1 MILGIDLVLTLFPRK
16 EAIALLDPL
25 LSAKEN
31 FVRQGAVIALS
42 FILIQQTDSIC
53 PKVNEFRRT
62 LTKMITE
69 KGEDSITK
77 LGAILAQGIIDAGG
91 RNVTISLHN
100 RNGHPDMPSVVGTF
114 IFLQYWYWHSLAH
127 FSSLAFKP
135 TCVIGLNLNLE
146 MPKTEFRC
154 NAKPSTF
161 AYPPPLEEK
170 KKEENEKVETAVLSV
185 THKKKPSILDRST
198 ATVVKEEAKTEEKTE
213 KEKEEEMEVDN
224 TPATAVVADSTAAMS
239 TATAANSEHKLV
251 EPKSKEPEPTNY
263 TLQNPARIVRLQ
275 LKTLQMTENN
285 RYKPLKALS
294 QGGII
299 MLRDKKAGQEKEEIV
314 ALAAAGGTRVEGK
327 DSSEEAKPHTPFEI
341 NITSY

>member
-1 MILGIDLVLTLFPRK
+1 MISTITTEATTVDEVKEEITELCNLSDAEQCLSYTGMLAEHFNPHVRYGAAMALGISCAGSGYK

-114 IFLQYWYWHSLAH
+114 VFLQYWYWHSLAH
-127 FSSLAFKP
+127 FSSLVFKP

-170 KKEENEKVETAVLSV
+170 KKEENEKV
-185 THKKKPSILDRST
+185 
-198 ATVVKEEAKTEEKTE
+198 
-213 KEKEEEMEVDN
+213 
-224 TPATAVVADSTAAMS
+224 
-239 TATAANSEHKLV
+239 
-251 EPKSKEPEPTNY
+251 
-263 TLQNPARIVRLQ
+263 
-275 LKTLQMTENN
+275 
-285 RYKPLKALS
+285 
-294 QGGII
+294 
-299 MLRDKKAGQEKEEIV
+299 
-314 ALAAAGGTRVEGK
+314 
-327 DSSEEAKPHTPFEI
+327 F
-341 NITSY
+341 

>member
-1 MILGIDLVLTLFPRK
+1 MKLKK

-114 IFLQYWYWHSLAH
+114 VFLQYWYWHSLAH

-185 THKKKPSILDRST
+185 THKKKPSVLDRSS
-198 ATVVKEEAKTEEKTE
+198 AVMNKEETKAKEEKD
-213 KEKEEEMEVDN
+213 KEEEMEVDS
-224 TPATAVVADSTAAMS
+224 TLAKMAITDSIAAVPISTGE
-239 TATAANSEHKLV
+239 NSEHKLT
-251 EPKSKEPEPTNY
+251 ESKSKEPEPTSY

-285 RYKPLKALS
+285 RYKPLKTLS

-299 MLRDKKAGQEKEEIV
+299 MLRDRKAGQEEEEIV
-314 ALAAAGGTRVEGK
+314 ALAAAGGTRMEGK

>member
-1 MILGIDLVLTLFPRK
+1 MTYKG

-53 PKVNEFRRT
+53 PKVNEFRKT

-114 IFLQYWYWHSLAH
+114 VFLQYWYWHSLAH

-154 NAKPSTF
+154 NSKPSTF

-185 THKKKPSILDRST
+185 THKKKSSVLDRSST
-198 ATVVKEEAKTEEKTE
+198 AVVKEEAKTKEEKD
-213 KEKEEEMEVDN
+213 KEEEMEVDS
-224 TPATAVVADSTAAMS
+224 TPAAAITAVADSVTAVPLSAI
-239 TATAANSEHKLV
+239 ANLEHKLPESKRLRFIRV
-251 EPKSKEPEPTNY
+251 IFSKEPEPTSY

-299 MLRDKKAGQEKEEIV
+299 MLHDRKAGQEKEEIV